1 MFRIIRVLV
10 LLILGAS
17 LWFIPAARAQEGD
30 GGAQGTHAVL
40 VTLSGPLTV
49 PMADYL
55 DRGLEEAATQSAAL
69 VIVQVNTPGG
79 EFSLMERMV
88 GSIRN
93 SPIPV
98 VVFVAP
104 NGAMAGSAGTF
115 ITLAGHASGMAPETL
130 IGAASPIDASGQDL
144 TSTADAKAREALM
157 AQARALAQR
166 RGADA
171 MALAEATVDTARAV
185 TAREALDA
193 GLIDVVAADLPDL
206 LRQLDG
212 VPVEIGGA
220 TRNLATT
227 GLIIDP
233 VDMNLLEQG
242 LTLLVNA
249 SVLSLMFSLG
259 LLLLYLEVQTPGGWV
274 SGVVGAGL
282 LLLAL
287 YGSGFLPVNWFG
299 VIFLAIAFGLFVA
312 EAYTPATFGALTL
325 GGVVFFVAG
334 ALVFFNSPGT
344 LPVYR
349 VSVPLIIGLGV
360 VLGTLSLTLVF
371 VALRTMPR
379 KPLLGADVMLGQTG
393 QMRTGQ
399 SAQIGAELWTVEAS
413 DGQPLSIGDPVQVT
427 GVRGL
432 RLLVR
437 KNG

>member
-1 MFRIIRVLV
+1 MYRFLRIIV
-10 LLILGAS
+10 LLTLGVSVWS
-17 LWFIPAARAQEGD
+17 LPVARAQEGD
-30 GGAQGTHAVL
+30 GTGTHAVL
-40 VTLSGPLTV
+40 LTLSGPLTV

-55 DRGLEEAATQSAAL
+55 DRGLEDAVDRSAAL
-69 VIVQVNTPGG
+69 VIVQIDTPGG
-79 EFSLMERMV
+79 ELSLMERMV
-88 GSIRN
+88 SAIRN

-98 VVFVAP
+98 VVFVGP

-130 IGAASPIDASGQDL
+130 IGAASPIDGSGQDL
-144 TSTADAKAREALM
+144 TTTADAKARQALM
-157 AQARALAQR
+157 AQARALAER
-166 RGADA
+166 RGPGA
-171 MALAEATVDTARAV
+171 MELAQATVDTARAV

-212 VPVEIGGA
+212 QEVQIGSELR
-220 TRNLATT
+220 TLSTT

-233 VDMNLLEQG
+233 IDMNLLEQA

-249 SVLSLMFSLG
+249 TVLSLLFSVG
-259 LLLLYLEVQTPGGWV
+259 LLLLYLEVQTPGGWI
-274 SGVVGAGL
+274 SGVVGAGML
-282 LLLAL
+282 ILAL

-299 VIFLAIAFGLFVA
+299 VLFLALAFGLFVA

-325 GGVVFFVAG
+325 GGVIFFVIG

-349 VSVPLIIGLGV
+349 VSVPLIIVLGV
-360 VLGTLSLTLVF
+360 VLGALSLTLVF
-371 VALRTMPR
+371 VALRTIPR
-379 KPLLGADVMLGQTG
+379 KPLLGSQVLLGQTG
-393 QMRTGQ
+393 HMRTGQ
-399 SAQIGAELWTVEAS
+399 SAQIGSELWTVEAS
-413 DGQPLSIGDPVQVT
+413 DGQALNIGDAVQVT

>member
-1 MFRIIRVLV
+1 MLNRLV
-10 LLILGAS
+10 RLIFAVFLFAGVWAAPTASAQAGA
-17 LWFIPAARAQEGD
+17 
-30 GGAQGTHAVL
+30 HAVL
-40 VTLSGPLTV
+40 LELKGALTV

-55 DRGLEEAATQSAAL
+55 DRGLEVAVNRNAAL
-69 VIVQVNTPGG
+69 VIVQLDTPGG
-79 EFSLMERMV
+79 ELSLMERMIS
-88 GSIRN
+88 SIR
-93 SPIPV
+93 SSTVPV
-98 VVFVAP
+98 IVYVGP

-130 IGAASPIDASGQDL
+130 IGAASPIDESGQNL

-157 AQARALAQR
+157 AQARALAER
-166 RGADA
+166 RGPEAV
-171 MALAEATVDTARAV
+171 ALAQSTVDVAKAV
-185 TAREALDA
+185 TAREALNA
-193 GLIDVVAADLPDL
+193 GLVDVIASDLPDL

-212 VPVEIGGA
+212 HVIDLGGQP
-220 TRNLATT
+220 RMLATT

-233 VDMNLLEQG
+233 VNMTLLEQA

-249 SVLSLMFSLG
+249 TVLSLLFSLG
-259 LLLLYLEVQTPGGWV
+259 LLLIYLEVQTPGGWI

-282 LLLAL
+282 LVLAL

-299 VIFLAIAFGLFVA
+299 VIFVAIAFGLFIA

-325 GGVVFFVAG
+325 GGVVFFVVG

-349 VSVPLIIGLGV
+349 ASVPLIIALGIGLGSM
-360 VLGTLSLTLVF
+360 SLLLVF
-371 VALRTMPR
+371 VALRTIPR
-379 KPLLGADVMLGQTG
+379 KPLLGSDVLVGQIG

-399 SAQIGAELWTVEAS
+399 SAQIGSELWTVEAT
-413 DGQPLSIGDPVQVT
+413 DGQTLATGDPVTVT

-437 KNG
+437 KSG